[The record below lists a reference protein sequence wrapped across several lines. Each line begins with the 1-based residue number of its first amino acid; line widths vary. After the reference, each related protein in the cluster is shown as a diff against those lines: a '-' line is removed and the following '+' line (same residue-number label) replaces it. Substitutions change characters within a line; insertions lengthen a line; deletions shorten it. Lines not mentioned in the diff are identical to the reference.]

1 MQNNEM
7 LPSGELAS
15 APTRSWANRY
25 TTRILVADD
34 DADVRQVSAD
44 VLRRFGYRTETAAD
58 GAAAW
63 EALEAKSYD
72 LLITDNNLPKVSGVE
87 LVKKV
92 RSAHMILPVILA
104 SAALPAEE
112 WDRMP
117 WLQPVVTLI
126 KPFSSDYWR
135 VCMRSKWLLKPFSS
149 SDLLNSVNEVL
160 AQPTVTEA
168 VSGPTGP

>member
-1 MQNNEM
+1 MQNNEIP
-7 LPSGELAS
+7 LSGELAS
-15 APTRSWANRY
+15 APTRSWANPY
-25 TTRILVADD
+25 TRILVADD
-34 DADVRQVSAD
+34 DADVRQVSAE

-72 LLITDNNLPKVSGVE
+72 LLITDNKLPKFSGVE
-87 LVKKV
+87 LVQKV

-112 WDRMP
+112 LDRIP
-117 WLQPVVTLI
+117 WLQPVATLI

-149 SDLLNSVNEVL
+149 SDLLDAVNDVL
-160 AQPTVTEA
+160 AQPSVTEA
-168 VSGPTGP
+168 VTGPTGP

>member
-1 MQNNEM
+1 MKDNEIQ
-7 LPSGELAS
+7 PTRELAS
-15 APTRSWANRY
+15 VPSRSKANSY
-25 TTRILVADD
+25 NRILVADD

-44 VLRRFGYRTETAAD
+44 LLRRFGYRTETAID

-63 EALEAKSYD
+63 EALQANNYD

-92 RSAHMILPVILA
+92 RAARMILPVILA
-104 SAALPAEE
+104 SAASPAEE
-112 WDRMP
+112 LNRIP
-117 WLQPVVTLI
+117 WFHTVATLI

-135 VCMRSKWLLKPFSS
+135 IRVRSKWLLKPFSS
-149 SDLLNSVNEVL
+149 SELLDTVNEVL

-168 VSGPTGP
+168 VLGPTGP

>member
-1 MQNNEM
+1 MLNNEI
-7 LPSGELAS
+7 LPTEELAS
-15 APTRSWANRY
+15 APTRCQAAPYN
-25 TTRILVADD
+25 RILVADD
-34 DADVRQVSAD
+34 DAEVRQVNAD

-63 EALEAKSYD
+63 EALQANSYD

-92 RSAHMILPVILA
+92 RSAHMIMPVILA
-104 SAALPAEE
+104 SAASPAEE
-112 WDRMP
+112 LDRIP
-117 WLQPVVTLI
+117 RLHAVATLI

-149 SDLLNSVNEVL
+149 SDLLDTVNEVL
-160 AQPTVTEA
+160 AEPTVTEA

>member
-1 MQNNEM
+1 MKNDHLLQTGD
-7 LPSGELAS
+7 LPGAQARCQT
-15 APTRSWANRY
+15 APCN
-25 TTRILVADD
+25 RILVADD
-34 DADVRQVSAD
+34 DADVRQVNAD

-63 EALEAKSYD
+63 EALEAKNYD
-72 LLITDNNLPKVSGVE
+72 LLITDKNLPKVSGVE

-112 WDRMP
+112 WDRIP

>member
-1 MQNNEM
+1 MQKNEI
-7 LPSGELAS
+7 LPRGESAG
-15 APTRSWANRY
+15 APTRSWANPY
-25 TTRILVADD
+25 TRILVADD

-44 VLRRFGYRTETAAD
+44 VLRRFGYQTETAAD

-104 SAALPAEE
+104 SATLPAEE
-112 WDRMP
+112 LDRIP
-117 WLQPVVTLI
+117 WLQPVATLI

-149 SDLLNSVNEVL
+149 SDLLDAVNDVL
-160 AQPTVTEA
+160 AQPSVTEA
-168 VSGPTGP
+168 VTGPTGP

>member
-1 MQNNEM
+1 MKNDNLLQTRCQ
-7 LPSGELAS
+7 A
-15 APTRSWANRY
+15 APY
-25 TTRILVADD
+25 HRILVADD
-34 DADVRQVSAD
+34 DADVRQVSAE

-63 EALEAKSYD
+63 EALQANSYD
-72 LLITDNNLPKVSGVE
+72 LLITDNNLPKVSGIE

-104 SAALPAEE
+104 LPAEE
-112 WDRMP
+112 LDRIP
-117 WLQPVVTLI
+117 WLDPVATLI

-135 VCMRSKWLLKPFSS
+135 ICVRSQWLLKPFSS
-149 SDLLNSVNEVL
+149 SDLLDTVNEVL

-168 VSGPTGP
+168 VPGPTGP

>member
-1 MQNNEM
+1 MKNDNLLQTGD
-7 LPSGELAS
+7 LPGTQARCQA
-15 APTRSWANRY
+15 APYNRL
-25 TTRILVADD
+25 LVADD
-34 DADVRQVSAD
+34 DADVRQVNAD

-63 EALEAKSYD
+63 EALQANSYD

-112 WDRMP
+112 LDRIP
-117 WLQPVVTLI
+117 RLHAVATLI

-135 VCMRSKWLLKPFSS
+135 VCVRSKWLL
-149 SDLLNSVNEVL
+149 
-160 AQPTVTEA
+160 
-168 VSGPTGP
+168 